1 MKENITST
9 VDLGHVY
16 TIGERDLV
24 LALVDALHVGN
35 EGVFVQKCET
45 TKDSNGMTCY
55 AIEIAC
61 PEKRQDDL
69 RRLLAMAFK
78 IFNF

>member
-1 MKENITST
+1 MKENMTST
-9 VDLGHVY
+9 VDLDHVY

-24 LALVDALHVGN
+24 LDLVNALHLGN
-35 EGVFVQKCET
+35 EDVFVQMCKT

-55 AIEIAC
+55 AIAIAC

-69 RRLLAMAFK
+69 RRLLAMAF
-78 IFNF
+78 

>member
-1 MKENITST
+1 MKENMTST
-9 VDLGHVY
+9 VDLDHVY

-24 LALVDALHVGN
+24 LDLVNALHLGN
-35 EGVFVQKCET
+35 EDVFVQMCKT

-55 AIEIAC
+55 AIAIAC